1 MTSTSHILHRRIRTF
16 VAIVMLLLLA
26 NFSLPTSSS
35 ASMVYFRVGSGFNDN
50 IVHQLVRAD
59 NDRLYIF
66 AGYAQYSSVIQA
78 YWTTI
83 PGLPT
88 SSSSF
93 DGKAS
98 FTESAN
104 IISTEVVY

>member
-1 MTSTSHILHRRIRTF
+1 MKALWPLFYWRILTF
-16 VAIVMLLLLA
+16 AAIAILLLLT
-26 NFSLPTSSS
+26 NVSVHTLS
-35 ASMVYFRVGSGFNDN
+35 ASPLSFHVGTGFNDN

-66 AGYAQYSSVIQA
+66 AGQAQYSSVIQA
-78 YWTTI
+78 YWTNT

-98 FTESAN
+98 LTETAT
-104 IISTEVVY
+104 IISTEVVYG